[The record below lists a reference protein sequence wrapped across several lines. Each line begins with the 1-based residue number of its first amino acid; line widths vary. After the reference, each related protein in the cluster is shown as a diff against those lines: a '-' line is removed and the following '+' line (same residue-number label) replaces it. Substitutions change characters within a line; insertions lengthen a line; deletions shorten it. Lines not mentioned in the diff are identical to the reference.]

1 MPGWLSPRLSFHES
15 QVRAL
20 ARGCTIR
27 SDVDSDNLILLLSTN
42 LFRRHGRKSQSTLH
56 SALPIRQVYLSPLSL
71 VMVFQQHRNSQ
82 TTYLFC
88 LCVEKIWDPN
98 VGAELFPAPPSQI
111 VIWRQTEKTEKT
123 LSKIIETAARD
134 SILAACPE
142 NHIEIRNHYRLSGS
156 TKADNDTNVSNSLSG
171 LVGSTFNSHE
181 RHSVGRY

>member
-1 MPGWLSPRLSFHES
+1 MPGWPSPRLSFHES
-15 QVRAL
+15 QVRAP

-56 SALPIRQVYLSPLSL
+56 SALPIREVYLSPLSL

-88 LCVEKIWDPN
+88 LCVEKIWDAN

-111 VIWRQTEKTEKT
+111 VIWRLTEKTEKT

-156 TKADNDTNVSNSLSG
+156 TKLTAIRRSINSLSG
-171 LVGSTFNSHE
+171 LLSSTFNSHE
-181 RHSVGRY
+181 PNSVVRY